1 MKTIPEVPEP
11 DRYENCS
18 FIDSDFVEILSNEY
32 FDVKM
37 QYSILKMEH
46 AQKHCYVR
54 AEVYDRL
61 VEAAKNLPK
70 GYRFRIWDA
79 WRPFALQNELYIKYR
94 EDIIKEFHLESCSEV
109 QQRDVIR
116 KFVSEPVADK
126 TVPPVHT
133 TGGAIDL
140 TIIDEKNQE
149 LEMGTAFDEFTEKT
163 HTAFFEKETN
173 EIVKE
178 NRRLLYWVM
187 SQAGFTNLPSEWW
200 HYDFGDR
207 FWAFYCQKP
216 AMYKGAFTKEEMNGK
231 RGYIKEE

>member
-1 MKTIPEVPEP
+1 MKTIPVVPEP

-37 QYSILKMEH
+37 LYPVLHMEH
-46 AQKHCYVR
+46 AQNHCYVR
-54 AEVYDRL
+54 LEVYDRL
-61 VEAAKNLPK
+61 VEAAKKLPK

-94 EDIIKEFHLESCSEV
+94 EDIIKEFHLESYSEK
-109 QQRDVIR
+109 QQRDVIK
-116 KFVSEPVADK
+116 KFVSEPVADRD
-126 TVPPVHT
+126 VPPVHT

-149 LEMGTAFDEFTEKT
+149 LEMGTAFDEFSEKT